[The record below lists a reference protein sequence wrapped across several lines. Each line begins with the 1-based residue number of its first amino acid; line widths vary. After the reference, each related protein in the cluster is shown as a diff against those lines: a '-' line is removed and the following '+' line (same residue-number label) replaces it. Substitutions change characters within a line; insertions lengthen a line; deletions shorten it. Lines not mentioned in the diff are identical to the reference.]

1 MKILLNN
8 DKISDF
14 ITFPRTFEK
23 YAWYK
28 PIIDFIISIIFMAIL
43 GGIIIFA
50 TNLLFGAGFS
60 KSLLNGG
67 IEGLNSATS
76 IIFTD
81 LILFMFV
88 PSLYIASKIVNY
100 RPFSSYSSSRG
111 GWNFRL
117 YLKALIIPLILYV
130 SYASIESVI
139 TGSKGTYQLSIP
151 FLIVLFICFPL
162 QSIAEEYAFRGFIMQ
177 TLGSWFN
184 IPVLALILQAVIF
197 ALGHDYNSI
206 GLVEMVVA
214 GIILG
219 FFAWKTNGI
228 EVSSAMHTASN
239 FSVGLSVML
248 GLRTSTST
256 PQLYSVLATIVF
268 EIVLLIIMY
277 YVGKK
282 TNWFGEIPENY

>member
-1 MKILLNN
+1 MYE
-8 DKISDF
+8 KISDYL
-14 ITFPRTFEK
+14 TYPKTFENYK
-23 YAWYK
+23 WYK
-28 PIIDFIISIIFMAIL
+28 PILVFIVAFVVIMILDGLILLIFNYTLGFEFVKNVFSGGYELFNSAIGLLFVDSFIITII
-43 GGIIIFA
+43 
-50 TNLLFGAGFS
+50 
-60 KSLLNGG
+60 
-67 IEGLNSATS
+67 
-76 IIFTD
+76 
-81 LILFMFV
+81 
-88 PSLYIASKIVNY
+88 PSLYIASKIVKD

-130 SYASIESVI
+130 SYAFIESVI

-162 QSIAEEYAFRGFIMQ
+162 QSIAEEYAFRGLIMQ

-228 EVSSAMHTASN
+228 EVSSAIHTASN

-256 PQLYSVLATIVF
+256 PQLYSVLATIVL

>member
-1 MKILLNN
+1 MYE
-8 DKISDF
+8 KISDYL
-14 ITFPRTFEK
+14 TYPKTFENYK
-23 YAWYK
+23 WYK
-28 PIIDFIISIIFMAIL
+28 PILVFIVAFVVIMILDGLILLIFNYTMGFEFVKNVFSGGYELFNSAIGLLFVDSFIITII
-43 GGIIIFA
+43 
-50 TNLLFGAGFS
+50 
-60 KSLLNGG
+60 
-67 IEGLNSATS
+67 
-76 IIFTD
+76 
-81 LILFMFV
+81 
-88 PSLYIASKIVNY
+88 PSLYIASKIVKD

-130 SYASIESVI
+130 SYAFIESVI

>member
-1 MKILLNN
+1 MYEKILDYLTYP
-8 DKISDF
+8 K
-14 ITFPRTFEK
+14 TFENYK
-23 YAWYK
+23 WYK
-28 PIIDFIISIIFMAIL
+28 PILVFIVAFVVIMILDGLILLIFNYIMGFEFVKNVFSGGYELFNSAIGLLFVDSFIITII
-43 GGIIIFA
+43 
-50 TNLLFGAGFS
+50 
-60 KSLLNGG
+60 
-67 IEGLNSATS
+67 
-76 IIFTD
+76 
-81 LILFMFV
+81 
-88 PSLYIASKIVNY
+88 PSLYIASKIVKD

-130 SYASIESVI
+130 SYAFIESVI

>member
-1 MKILLNN
+1 MYEKILDYLTYP
-8 DKISDF
+8 K
-14 ITFPRTFEK
+14 TFENYK
-23 YAWYK
+23 WYK
-28 PIIDFIISIIFMAIL
+28 PILVFIVAFVVIMILDGLILLIFNYIMGFEFVKNVFSGGYELFNSAIGLLFVDSFIITII
-43 GGIIIFA
+43 
-50 TNLLFGAGFS
+50 
-60 KSLLNGG
+60 
-67 IEGLNSATS
+67 
-76 IIFTD
+76 
-81 LILFMFV
+81 
-88 PSLYIASKIVNY
+88 PSLYIASKIVKD

-130 SYASIESVI
+130 SYAFIESVI

-162 QSIAEEYAFRGFIMQ
+162 QSIAEEYAFRGLIMQ

-256 PQLYSVLATIVF
+256 PQLYSVLATIVL

>member
-1 MKILLNN
+1 MYE
-8 DKISDF
+8 KISDYL
-14 ITFPRTFEK
+14 TYPKTFENYK
-23 YAWYK
+23 WYK
-28 PIIDFIISIIFMAIL
+28 PILVFIVAFVVIMILDGLILLIFNYTMGFEFVKNVFSGGYELFNSAIGLLFVDSFIITII
-43 GGIIIFA
+43 
-50 TNLLFGAGFS
+50 
-60 KSLLNGG
+60 
-67 IEGLNSATS
+67 
-76 IIFTD
+76 
-81 LILFMFV
+81 
-88 PSLYIASKIVNY
+88 PSLYIASKIVKD

-130 SYASIESVI
+130 SYAFIESVI

-162 QSIAEEYAFRGFIMQ
+162 QSIAEEYAFRGLIMQ

>member
-1 MKILLNN
+1 MYE
-8 DKISDF
+8 KISDYL
-14 ITFPRTFEK
+14 TYPKTFENYK
-23 YAWYK
+23 WYK
-28 PIIDFIISIIFMAIL
+28 PILVFIVAFVVIMILDGLILLIFNYTMGFEFVKNVFSGGYELFNSAIGLLFVDSFIITII
-43 GGIIIFA
+43 
-50 TNLLFGAGFS
+50 
-60 KSLLNGG
+60 
-67 IEGLNSATS
+67 
-76 IIFTD
+76 
-81 LILFMFV
+81 
-88 PSLYIASKIVNY
+88 PSLYIASKIVKD

-130 SYASIESVI
+130 SYAFLESVI

>member
-1 MKILLNN
+1 MYE
-8 DKISDF
+8 KISDYL
-14 ITFPRTFEK
+14 TYPKTFENYK
-23 YAWYK
+23 WYK
-28 PIIDFIISIIFMAIL
+28 PILVFIVAFVVIMILDGLILLIFNYTMGFEFVKNVFSGGYELFNSAIGLLFVDSFIITII
-43 GGIIIFA
+43 
-50 TNLLFGAGFS
+50 
-60 KSLLNGG
+60 
-67 IEGLNSATS
+67 
-76 IIFTD
+76 
-81 LILFMFV
+81 
-88 PSLYIASKIVNY
+88 PSLYIASKIVKD